1 MKLKEGREKTAI
13 KMVAQGLRTKEIAEK
28 LCVAEITIRKILE
41 AVMKREKLKNRVQVA
56 LEYYKTYGDV

>member
-41 AVMKREKLKNRVQVA
+41 AVMKREKLRNRVQVA